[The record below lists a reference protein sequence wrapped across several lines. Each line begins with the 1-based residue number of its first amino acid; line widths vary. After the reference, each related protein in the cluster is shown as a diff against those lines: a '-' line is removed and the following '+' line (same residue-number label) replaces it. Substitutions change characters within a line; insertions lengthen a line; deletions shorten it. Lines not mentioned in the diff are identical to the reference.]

1 MTRPK
6 RPRKEL
12 AEKKQA
18 AADALREAFPRLA
31 FTVERLD
38 LLDDALRHL
47 DDQSAQAADLYG
59 TDPQQAALIL
69 IRALASL
76 HYSARPQQPPIADLM
91 VPARGT
97 EIIDGLLEAFAELKR
112 GGTHPLVAVKRRAGA
127 PRMGREKEALQFL
140 AAAAAEYRIART
152 GKSVDDVCREI
163 AKELGLS
170 RADAARVKEWRRIIK
185 QGRRGEWLKR
195 EFARLKPRHD
205 YWKERL
211 AQSRYELPPGVKKKG
226 VVLLTTK
233 EEEKKLEEC
242 LLKETEDSFLSLAR
256 DRLGKKPPRG

>member
-1 MTRPK
+1 MART
-6 RPRKEL
+6 PRKNQ
-12 AEKKQA
+12 AERKQA

-38 LLDDALRHL
+38 LLNDALRHL
-47 DDQSAQAADLYG
+47 DDRSAQAADLYG

-69 IRALASL
+69 IRALAYV
-76 HYSARPQQPPIADLM
+76 HHSARPQQPPIADLM

-112 GGTHPLVAVKRRAGA
+112 GGTHPLVAVERRAGA
-127 PRMGREKEALQFL
+127 PMISREQEWFQFW

-163 AKELGLS
+163 AKELGRP
-170 RADAARVKEWRRIIK
+170 RADAARIKEWRRVIK
-185 QGRRGEWLKR
+185 RGRRGELLKR

-205 YWKERL
+205 YWMERM
-211 AQSRYELPPGVKKKG
+211 AQSRYEPPPGAVKKKG
-226 VVLLTTK
+226 VVVLTTK

-242 LLKETEDSFLSLAR
+242 LLKETEDSFLSMAR